1 MIPFIK
7 NIKEFYDASP
17 SPSTSIVDQPLYIP
31 ISISILFLINIT
43 LWVFTIVKLTN
54 STMRTSVRIACIFFI
69 VLSVFTTFP
78 FYLISL
84 VLIYTYRNT
93 GKRNVQK
100 KKAGKRNVQK
110 KKAVS

>member
-17 SPSTSIVDQPLYIP
+17 SPSDSIVDQPLYIP
-31 ISISILFLINIT
+31 ISMSILFLLNIT
-43 LWVFTIVKLTN
+43 LWIFTIVKLTN
-54 STMRTSVRIACIFFI
+54 STMRTSVRIASIFFI

-84 VLIYTYRNT
+84 ILIYSFRNKKKHN
-93 GKRNVQK
+93 GQK
-100 KKAGKRNVQK
+100 KKP
-110 KKAVS
+110 VS